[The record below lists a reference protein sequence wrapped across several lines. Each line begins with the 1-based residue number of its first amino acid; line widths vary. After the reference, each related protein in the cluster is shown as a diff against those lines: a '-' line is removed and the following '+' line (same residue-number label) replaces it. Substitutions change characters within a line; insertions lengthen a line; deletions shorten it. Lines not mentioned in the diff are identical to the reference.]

1 MKTLILDSST
11 KILYTSLIIDGNVV
25 YETYIEGQNDY
36 AKSIVYEIDL
46 ACKKAGIKVLDLD
59 SVIVG
64 IGPGS
69 YTGVRMAV
77 SVGKMITT
85 LEKDI
90 KLYKISSLVLMASG
104 YDGLVRATIDARRGN
119 CFGCVFNTLNNEF
132 IVDETLIER
141 VKLEQINVD
150 YLVNEN
156 QYKVN
161 PLKVLELSELVL
173 EPRTLVPNY
182 LRDTEAERNLNV

>member
-11 KILYTSLIIDGNVV
+11 KILYTSLIIDGDVV
-25 YETYIEGQNDY
+25 YETYIEGQNDH

-85 LEKDI
+85 LEKNI

-104 YDGLVRATIDARRGN
+104 YDGLIRATIDARRGN

-132 IVDETLIER
+132 IVDEALIER

-150 YLVNEN
+150 YSVNEN

-161 PLKVLELSELVL
+161 PLKVIEFSELVL

-182 LRDTEAERNLNV
+182 LRQTEAERNLNV

>member
-25 YETYIEGQNDY
+25 YETYIEGQNDH